1 VLENILKRRIGKQKR
16 DGRKS
21 GRRAKDRKSIVS

>member
-1 VLENILKRRIGKQKR
+1 VLENIVKNSIGKQKR
-16 DGRKS
+16 GGRQS